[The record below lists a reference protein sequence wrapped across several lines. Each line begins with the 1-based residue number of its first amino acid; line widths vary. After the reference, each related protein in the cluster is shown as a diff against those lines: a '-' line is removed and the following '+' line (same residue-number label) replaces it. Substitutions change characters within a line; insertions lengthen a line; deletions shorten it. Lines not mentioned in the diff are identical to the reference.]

1 MLLFNMK
8 HIKGAS
14 QAPTQLVLRNLGI
27 LSQDKHQKNKLFDKK
42 KKIKKKK
49 SKGSKLGYT
58 TKGKKRN
65 KKTKK

>member
-27 LSQDKHQKNKLFDKK
+27 LHERPKKNKLFD

-49 SKGSKLGYT
+49 SKGRKIGYT
-58 TKGKKRN
+58 TKGKRRN
-65 KKTKK
+65 KKNKK

>member
-1 MLLFNMK
+1 MK

-49 SKGSKLGYT
+49 SKGRKLGYT
-58 TKGKKRN
+58 TKGKRKN
-65 KKTKK
+65 KKNKK

>member
-1 MLLFNMK
+1 MK

-27 LSQDKHQKNKLFDKK
+27 QSQEKRKDSRLFNKK

-49 SKGSKLGYT
+49 SKGRKLGYT

-65 KKTKK
+65 KENKK

>member
-1 MLLFNMK
+1 MK

-27 LSQDKHQKNKLFDKK
+27 LHERPKKNKLFD

-49 SKGSKLGYT
+49 SKGRKLGYT
-58 TKGKKRN
+58 TKGKRRN
-65 KKTKK
+65 KKNKK

>member
-1 MLLFNMK
+1 MK

-27 LSQDKHQKNKLFDKK
+27 TQEKRKDSRLFDKK

-49 SKGSKLGYT
+49 SKGRKLMIVYLEII
-58 TKGKKRN
+58 
-65 KKTKK
+65 

>member
-1 MLLFNMK
+1 MK

-14 QAPTQLVLRNLGI
+14 QAPTQLVLCNLGI

-49 SKGSKLGYT
+49 SKGRKLGYT
-58 TKGKKRN
+58 TKGKQRN
-65 KKTKK
+65 KKNKK

>member
-1 MLLFNMK
+1 MK

-27 LSQDKHQKNKLFDKK
+27 QSQEKRKDSRLFDKK

-49 SKGSKLGYT
+49 SKGRKIGYT
-58 TKGKKRN
+58 TKGKRRN
-65 KKTKK
+65 KKNKK

>member
-1 MLLFNMK
+1 MK

-14 QAPTQLVLRNLGI
+14 QAPTQLVLHDLGI
-27 LSQDKHQKNKLFDKK
+27 TQEKRKDSRLFDKK

-49 SKGSKLGYT
+49 SKGRKLGYT

-65 KKTKK
+65 KENKK

>member
-1 MLLFNMK
+1 MK

-27 LSQDKHQKNKLFDKK
+27 QSQEKRKDSRLFNKK

-49 SKGSKLGYT
+49 SKGRKIGYT
-58 TKGKKRN
+58 TKGKRRN
-65 KKTKK
+65 KKNKK

>member
-1 MLLFNMK
+1 MK

-27 LSQDKHQKNKLFDKK
+27 QSQEKRKDSRLFNKK

-49 SKGSKLGYT
+49 SKGRKLGYT

-65 KKTKK
+65 KKRRK

>member
-1 MLLFNMK
+1 MK

-14 QAPTQLVLRNLGI
+14 QAPTQIVLRNLGI
-27 LSQDKHQKNKLFDKK
+27 QSQEKHKRKDSRLFGKK

-49 SKGSKLGYT
+49 SKGKKLGYT

-65 KKTKK
+65 KKRRK

>member
-1 MLLFNMK
+1 MK

-27 LSQDKHQKNKLFDKK
+27 LSQDKHQKDKLFDKK

-49 SKGSKLGYT
+49 SKGRKLGYT

-65 KKTKK
+65 KKNKK

>member
-1 MLLFNMK
+1 MK

-27 LSQDKHQKNKLFDKK
+27 LSQDKHQKDKLFDKK
-42 KKIKKKK
+42 KRIKKKK
-49 SKGSKLGYT
+49 SKGRKLGYT

-65 KKTKK
+65 KKNKK

>member
-1 MLLFNMK
+1 MK

-49 SKGSKLGYT
+49 SKGRKLGYT
-58 TKGKKRN
+58 AKGNKRN
-65 KKTKK
+65 KKKKK

>member
-1 MLLFNMK
+1 MK

-27 LSQDKHQKNKLFDKK
+27 TQEKRKDSRLFDKK

-49 SKGSKLGYT
+49 SKGRKLGYT

-65 KKTKK
+65 KKRKK